1 MLKKIPVDR
10 KYDPVNMI
18 TNKKQTWK
26 VVVLLDDI
34 WTVYKGESEDHI
46 EMLLR
51 DIKVNLVIL
60 FTNFY
65 SYDISNSHVFVLFDF
80 IGRHYTGYNYA

>member
-1 MLKKIPVDR
+1 MLENIPVER
-10 KYDPVNMI
+10 KCDMVNII

-26 VVVLLDDI
+26 VVVILDDL

-51 DIKVNLVIL
+51 DIKVN
-60 FTNFY
+60 
-65 SYDISNSHVFVLFDF
+65 
-80 IGRHYTGYNYA
+80 

>member
-1 MLKKIPVDR
+1 MLENIPVER
-10 KYDPVNMI
+10 KCDMVNII

-26 VVVLLDDI
+26 VVVILDDL

-60 FTNFY
+60 FTDFY
-65 SYDISNSHVFVLFDF
+65 SDDISNSYVFVLFDF